1 MIPHPYHKELSSLHV
16 GCEAPRAY
24 YIPFADEASART
36 ADREQ
41 SAYFCNLC
49 GEWDFRYYASFED
62 LAEAFPAEAL
72 DETMTVPLCW
82 QVTLRDGYD
91 APLYSNLKYP
101 FPLDPP
107 HVPQENPCGHYRRTV
122 TLANDPDGEYYLNF
136 EGVSSCFYLFI
147 NGAFCAYSQVSHCTS
162 EVNVTRFLHAGENVI
177 DALVVKWC
185 DGSYL
190 EDQDY
195 FRLSGI
201 FREVYL
207 LRREKNH
214 LRDLYIRQNVSSA
227 LDLAEVTLEADTP
240 LNAAFTLL
248 DANGDRAACGT
259 ITDGKGGFSLQNP
272 ILWNCETPYTYLLLV
287 QTEQEVIPFQI
298 ALRRIEVKDAV
309 ICLNGVNVKAYGVNR
324 HDSNPKTGYAV
335 TPDDMRRDLA
345 LLKQANVNCI
355 RTSHYPNDPRFVD
368 MAEKMGFMLVDEAD
382 LETHGMGF
390 EYRDTWDWM
399 RWSALSNGDDWR
411 EAYVDRAKRLFER
424 DKNHGC
430 VVLWS
435 LGNESGCGRNHRAMR
450 AYIKSRDES
459 ALVHYENAHLEFK
472 AVPVGECFVDISDV
486 ESRMYAGLDYTEE
499 YLNNR
504 PKKPFFFCEYVCSMS
519 TGDIHA
525 HVDLVDKYD
534 ALFGACVWEFCDHA
548 IEVTKPDGTKG
559 YRYGGDFGEYPNDRI
574 CCIDG
579 MVFPDRTPRP
589 GYYDMKQAYAPFSAR
604 MEDGKL
610 YIRNRRFYTDLSDT
624 RIAWRLTC
632 GGGLIE
638 RGELPVL
645 SIAPRTEQA
654 VDLRFA
660 VDALPQGECF
670 LTLFIRTAEETD
682 WAPKGC
688 ELGFCQ
694 IRLSE
699 AKPKTYPTLPAPTA
713 RRDGR
718 FLLIDAGKAQYRF
731 DTAFGRI
738 DQITVGGKDLLAA
751 PSHIELWKAHG
762 YNQMERAEERRS
774 ASMEHAT
781 QQTYDCAVATTD
793 SALEVACR
801 IALGGASVV
810 PVLRGELRFV
820 FTLDGAVTMRL
831 TLEKRALAP
840 MLPRL
845 APAFT
850 MLPEFE
856 QMLYYGCGPLESYPD
871 RHKACYVDRFAT
883 SVTNNFV
890 HYIRP
895 FENGAH
901 FGTRWGA
908 VLNSAGEGLR
918 FTGEKPFIFNATHCP
933 PHLLEETPH
942 DDELEPRKE
951 TFVYLDCGMDINGS
965 RGVLEEK
972 EPERKW
978 DDAHIDFTVRVEPF
992 EA

>member
-1 MIPHPYHKELSSLHV
+1 MILHPYHKHLSSLHV
-16 GCEAPRAY
+16 GCEEPRAY
-24 YIPFADEASART
+24 YIPYADEASARIM
-36 ADREQ
+36 DREQ
-41 SAYFCNLC
+41 SAFFRSLC
-49 GEWDFRYYASFED
+49 GEWGFRYYASFED
-62 LAEAFPAEAL
+62 VGDDFPAEPL
-72 DETMTVPLCW
+72 PETMTVPLCW

-91 APLYSNLKYP
+91 VPLYSNLKYP

-107 HVPQENPCGHYRRTV
+107 HVPQENPCGHYRRAV
-122 TLANDPDGEYYLNF
+122 TLAPDEPNGEYYLNF
-136 EGVSSCFYLFI
+136 EGVSSCFYLYV
-147 NGAFCAYSQVSHCTS
+147 NGTFCGYSQVSHCTS
-162 EVNVTRFLHAGENVI
+162 EFNVTSALHSGENVI
-177 DALVVKWC
+177 DVLVVKWC

-207 LRREKNH
+207 LRRGKDH
-214 LRDLYIRQNVSSA
+214 LRDLYIRQNVSPS
-227 LDLAEVTLEADTP
+227 LDLAEVILEADAPMDGTY
-240 LNAAFTLL
+240 TLL
-248 DANGDRAACGT
+248 DAEGKEVSNGMLTQGYGRFEIVD
-259 ITDGKGGFSLQNP
+259 P
-272 ILWNCETPYTYLLLV
+272 ILWNCEEPYTYCLLV
-287 QTEQEVIPFQI
+287 RVHNEVIPFQL
-298 ALRRIEVKDAV
+298 ALRRIELRGAV
-309 ICLNGVNVKAYGVNR
+309 IYLNGVTVKAYGINR

-335 TPDDMRRDLA
+335 TPDDMRRDLV

-390 EYRDTWDWM
+390 EYRDTWDWP
-399 RWSALSNGDDWR
+399 RWSALSNADDWR
-411 EAYVDRAKRLFER
+411 DAYVDRAKRLFER

-450 AYIKSRDES
+450 EYIKSRDEH

-534 ALFGACVWEFCDHA
+534 ELFGACVWEFCDHA
-548 IEVTKPDGTKG
+548 IEITKPDGTKG
-559 YRYGGDFGEYPNDRI
+559 FRYGGDFGDYPNDRI

-589 GYYDMKQAYAPFSAR
+589 GYYDMKQAYAPFRAR
-604 MEDGKL
+604 IADGKL
-610 YIRNRRFYTDLSDT
+610 LILNRRFYTDLSDT
-624 RIAWRLTC
+624 RISWRITC
-632 GGGLIE
+632 DGTTVKCAQ
-638 RGELPVL
+638 LPPL
-645 SIAPRTEQA
+645 SIPPRTERA
-654 VDLRFA
+654 VDFA
-660 VDALPQGECF
+660 MPELPQGECF
-670 LTLFIRTAEETD
+670 LTLFIRTAADTD
-682 WAPKGC
+682 WAPQNF

-694 IRLSE
+694 IKLSD
-699 AKPKTYPTLPAPTA
+699 APACTDSSVCAPAVTK
-713 RRDGR
+713 DGR
-718 FLLIDAGKAQYRF
+718 YYLIESGNTKYRF
-731 DTAFGRI
+731 DAAFGRI
-738 DQITVGGKDLLAA
+738 DQIYFNGKPVLAA

-762 YNQMERAEERRS
+762 YNQQERAEERRS
-774 ASMEHAT
+774 ASMEHAL
-781 QQTYDCAVATTD
+781 QQTYDCTLLTND
-793 SALEVACR
+793 SFAEIVCR

-810 PVLRGELRFV
+810 PVLRGEIRFV
-820 FTLDGAVTMRL
+820 FTADGAVTVHFTAER
-831 TLEKRALAP
+831 RALAP

-845 APAFT
+845 ALTFT

-856 QMLYYGCGPLESYPD
+856 KMTYFGCGPLEAYPD
-871 RHKACYVDRFAT
+871 RHKATYIDRFT
-883 SVTNNFV
+883 TTVTDNFV
-890 HYIRP
+890 PYIRP

-901 FGTRWGA
+901 FDTRWGA
-908 VLNSAGEGLR
+908 VQNNTGTGLR
-918 FTGEKPFIFNATHCP
+918 FAGAKPFIFNATHCP
-933 PHLLEETPH
+933 PHLLEDTLH
-942 DDELEPRKE
+942 DDELQPMNE

-965 RGVLEEK
+965 RGYLEEK

-978 DDAHIDFTVRVEPF
+978 DDTKIDFTIRIEPIC
-992 EA
+992 E

>member
-24 YIPFADEASART
+24 YIPYADEQTART
-36 ADREQ
+36 TDREQ
-41 SAYFCNLC
+41 SARFYNLC
-49 GEWDFRYYASFED
+49 GEWDFRFYASFED
-62 LAEAFPAEAL
+62 LPQQFPAEPL
-72 DETMTVPLCW
+72 NETIPVPFCW

-91 APLYSNLKYP
+91 VPLYSNLKYP

-107 HVPQENPCGHYRRTV
+107 YVPQENPCGHYRRT
-122 TLANDPDGEYYLNF
+122 LLLGQDEPNGEYYLNF
-136 EGVSSCFYLFI
+136 EGVSSCFYLYV
-147 NGAFCAYSQVSHCTS
+147 NGSFCAYSQVSHCTS
-162 EVNVTRFLHAGENVI
+162 EIDVTHLLHTGENVL
-177 DALVVKWC
+177 DVLVVKWC

-207 LRREKNH
+207 LRRARNH
-214 LRDLYIRQNVSSA
+214 LRDLYIRQRISPT

-240 LNAAFTLL
+240 VSGSFTLL
-248 DANGDRAACGT
+248 DAKGEPAARGT
-259 ITDGKGGFSLQNP
+259 LLDGKGSFSLQRP

-287 QTEQEVIPFQI
+287 EAEQEIIPFRL
-298 ALRRIEVKDAV
+298 ALRRIEIRDAV
-309 ICLNGVNVKAYGVNR
+309 INLNGINVKAYGVNR
-324 HDSNPKTGYAV
+324 HDTNPRTGYALTV
-335 TPDDMRRDLA
+335 NEMQRDLV

-368 MAEKMGFMLVDEAD
+368 MAEQMGFMLVDEAD

-390 EYRDTWDWM
+390 EYRDTWDWP
-399 RWSALSNGDDWR
+399 RWSALSNADEWR
-411 EAYVDRAKRLFER
+411 KAYVDRAMRLFER

-450 AYIKSRDES
+450 EYIKSRDNN

-525 HVDLVDKYD
+525 HIDLVDKYD
-534 ALFGACVWEFCDHA
+534 PLFGACVWEFCDHA

-559 YRYGGDFGEYPNDRI
+559 YRYGGDFGDYPNDRV

-579 MVFPDRTPRP
+579 MVFPDRSPRP
-589 GYYDMKQAYAPFSAR
+589 GYFDMKQAYAPFSAR
-604 MEDGKL
+604 MENGRLFIK
-610 YIRNRRFYTDLSDT
+610 NRRFFTDLSDT
-624 RIAWRLTC
+624 RISWRITC
-632 GGGLIE
+632 DGKAVHSGD
-638 RGELPVL
+638 LPAL
-645 SIAPRTEQA
+645 SIPPRTEQT
-654 VDLRFA
+654 VGFSLP
-660 VDALPQGECF
+660 ALPDGECF
-670 LTLFIRTAEETD
+670 LTLFIRTSYVTD
-682 WAPKGC
+682 WAPKDF

-694 IRLSE
+694 IKLSAVS
-699 AKPKTYPTLPAPTA
+699 AKPYPTVPAPEM
-713 RRDGR
+713 RKDGR
-718 FLLIDAGKAQYRF
+718 FIVINAGRTQYRL

-738 DQITVGGKDLLAA
+738 DQITVDDKPLLAA

-762 YNQMERAEERRS
+762 YNQQERAEERRS
-774 ASMEHAT
+774 ASMECAA
-781 QQTYDCAVATTD
+781 QQTYACTTMSSDHAV
-793 SALEVACR
+793 EIICK

-810 PVLRGELRFV
+810 PVLRGEIHFV
-820 FTLDGAVTMRL
+820 FTGDGALTVRL
-831 TLEKRALAP
+831 TAEKRELSP

-845 APAFT
+845 ALAFT

-856 QMLYYGCGPLESYPD
+856 QMTYYGHGPHESYPD
-871 RHKACYVDRFAT
+871 RHKACFVGLFRS
-883 SVTNNFV
+883 SVTDNFV

-901 FGTRWGA
+901 YDTRWGEVTNA
-908 VLNSAGEGLR
+908 ADAGLR
-918 FTGEKPFIFNATHCP
+918 FTGEKPFIFNATHCT
-933 PHLLEETPH
+933 PHLLEDTLH
-942 DDELEPRKE
+942 DDELIPEKE
-951 TFVYLDCGMDINGS
+951 TFVYLDCGMDIHGS
-965 RGVLEEK
+965 RGYLEQK

-978 DDAHIDFTVRVEPF
+978 DDTHIDFAVRIEPIR
-992 EA
+992 

>member
-1 MIPHPYHKELSSLHV
+1 MTPHPYHKELSSLHV

-24 YIPFADEASART
+24 YIPFADIPSAKT
-36 ADREQ
+36 TDREQ
-41 SAYFCNLC
+41 SAYFRNLC

-62 LAEAFPAEAL
+62 LEPAFPAEPL
-72 DETMTVPLCW
+72 RETMTVPFCW
-82 QVTLRDGYD
+82 QVTQREGYD
-91 APLYSNLKYP
+91 PPLYSNLKYP

-107 HVPQENPCGHYRRTV
+107 HVPQENPCGHYRRIV
-122 TLANDPDGEYYLNF
+122 TLGEGEPDGQYYLNF
-136 EGVSSCFYLFI
+136 EGVSSCFYLYV
-147 NGAFCAYSQVSHCTS
+147 NGTFCAYSQVSHCTS
-162 EVNVTRFLHAGENVI
+162 EIDVTACLHSGDNTI
-177 DALVVKWC
+177 DVLVVKWC

-207 LRREKNH
+207 LRRERNH
-214 LRDLYIRQNVSSA
+214 LRDLYIRQCVSP
-227 LDLAEVTLEADTP
+227 DLQSAEVTLEADTP
-240 LNAAFTLL
+240 VHAAFTLL
-248 DANGDRAACGT
+248 DADGRTAAAGVM
-259 ITDGKGGFSLQNP
+259 TDGKGSFCLDHP
-272 ILWNCETPYTYLLLV
+272 ILWNCESPYTYLLLV
-287 QTEQEVIPFQI
+287 ETESEVIPFRV
-298 ALRRIEVKDAV
+298 ALRRIELRGAV
-309 ICLNGVNVKAYGVNR
+309 ILLNGVNVKAYGINR

-335 TPDDMRRDLA
+335 SMDDMKRDLA
-345 LLKQANVNCI
+345 ILKRANVNCI

-368 MAEKMGFMLVDEAD
+368 LAEQMGFMLVDEAD

-390 EYRDTWDWM
+390 EYRDTWDWP
-399 RWSALSNGDDWR
+399 RWSALSNADDWR
-411 EAYVDRAKRLFER
+411 DAYVDRAQRLFER

-450 AYIKSRDES
+450 EYIKSRDKD
-459 ALVHYENAHLEFK
+459 ALVHYENAHLQFT

-499 YLNNR
+499 YLTNR

-534 ALFGACVWEFCDHA
+534 ELFGACVWEFCDHA

-559 YRYGGDFGEYPNDRI
+559 FRYGGDFGDYPNDRI

-604 MEDGKL
+604 CADGAL
-610 YIRNRRFYTDLSDT
+610 FIRNRRFYTDLSDT
-624 RIAWRLTC
+624 RISWRVTC
-632 GGGLIE
+632 GGE
-638 RGELPVL
+638 AVADGELPPL
-645 SIAPRTEQA
+645 SVAPRTEQA
-654 VDLRFA
+654 VDFSLPE
-660 VDALPQGECF
+660 LPQGECF
-670 LTLFIRTAEETD
+670 LTLFIRTACDEE
-682 WAPKGC
+682 WAPKDY

-694 IRLSE
+694 IKLSD
-699 AKPKTYPTLPAPTA
+699 AKPVVHPALPAPSLQK
-713 RRDGR
+713 DGR
-718 FLLIDAGKAQYRF
+718 YLLIEAGQTKYRF

-738 DQITVGGKDLLAA
+738 DQMWHAEKALFAA

-781 QQTYDCAVATTD
+781 QQTYACTVTQTDTAVEA
-793 SALEVACR
+793 VCR

-820 FTLDGAVTMRL
+820 FTSDGAVTVRL
-831 TLEKRALAP
+831 VAEKRELAP

-845 APAFT
+845 ALAFT
-850 MLPEFE
+850 MAPAFE
-856 QMLYYGCGPLESYPD
+856 KMTYYGCGPLEAYPD
-871 RHKACYVDRFAT
+871 RHKACYVDRFST
-883 SVTNNFV
+883 TVTDNFV

-901 FGTRWGA
+901 FDSRWGEVQDGDGFA
-908 VLNSAGEGLR
+908 IR
-918 FTGEKPFIFNATHCP
+918 FIGEKPFLFGATHCP
-933 PHLLEETPH
+933 PHLLEDTLH
-942 DDELEPRKE
+942 DDELKPMKE

-965 RGVLEEK
+965 RGYLEEK

-978 DDAHIDFTVRVEPF
+978 DDSNIDFTVRLEPRG
-992 EA
+992 

>member
-1 MIPHPYHKELSSLHV
+1 MMIRPYHKELESLHV

-36 ADREQ
+36 TDRER
-41 SAYFCNLC
+41 SAYFRNLC

-62 LAEAFPAEAL
+62 LAPDFPAEPL

-91 APLYSNLKYP
+91 VPLYSNLKYP

-107 HVPQENPCGHYRRTV
+107 HVPQENPCGHYRRSV
-122 TLANDPDGEYYLNF
+122 TLADDPNGEYYLDF
-136 EGVSSCFYLFI
+136 EGVSSCFYLYV
-147 NGAFCAYSQVSHCTS
+147 NGSFCAYSQVSHCTS
-162 EVNVTRFLHAGENVI
+162 EVNVTEHLHAGENVI
-177 DALVVKWC
+177 DVLVVKWC

-214 LRDLYIRQNVSSA
+214 LRDLYIRQNVSCA
-227 LDLAEVTLEADTP
+227 LDRAEVTLEADVP
-240 LNAAFTLL
+240 VNAAYTLL
-248 DANGDRAACGT
+248 DAEGSAAASGML
-259 ITDGKGGFSLQNP
+259 TDGKGSFTLADP
-272 ILWNCETPYTYLLLV
+272 ILWNCEMPYTYLLLV
-287 QTEQEVIPFQI
+287 QTESEVIPFQI
-298 ALRRIEVKDAV
+298 ALRRIEVRDAV
-309 ICLNGVNVKAYGVNR
+309 IYLNGVNVKAYGINR
-324 HDSNPKTGYAV
+324 HDSNPKTGYAL
-335 TPDDMRRDLA
+335 TLDEMRHDLV

-390 EYRDTWDWM
+390 EYRDTWDWP
-399 RWSALSNGDDWR
+399 RWSALSNADEWK
-411 EAYVDRAKRLFER
+411 EAYVDRARRLFER

-450 AYIKSRDES
+450 AYIKSRDAN

-486 ESRMYAGLDYTEE
+486 ESRMYASLDYTEE

-548 IEVTKPDGTKG
+548 IEVTKPDGTKAF
-559 YRYGGDFGEYPNDRI
+559 RYGGDFGDYPNDRI

-604 MEDGKL
+604 YENGTLFVK
-610 YIRNRRFYTDLSDT
+610 NRRFYTDLSDT
-624 RIAWRLTC
+624 RIAWRVTC
-632 GGGLIE
+632 DGE
-638 RGELPVL
+638 AVTQGELPPL
-645 SIAPRTEQA
+645 SISPRTEQA
-654 VDLRFA
+654 VEFD
-660 VDALPQGECF
+660 LPQLPDGECF
-670 LTLFIRTAEETD
+670 LTLFIRTAAETD
-682 WAPKGC
+682 WAPADFA
-688 ELGFCQ
+688 LGFCQ
-694 IRLSE
+694 IKLSD
-699 AKPKTYPTLPAPTA
+699 AKPADYPKSGAPTV
-713 RRDGR
+713 RKDGR
-718 FLLIDAGKAQYRF
+718 FLLIESKDTQYRF

-738 DQITVGGKDLLAA
+738 EQIRYRNKPLLAS

-762 YNQMERAEERRS
+762 YNQMDRADERRS
-774 ASMEHAT
+774 ASMEHAA
-781 QQTYDCAVATTD
+781 QQTYDCTVKTTD
-793 SALEVACR
+793 NAVEAVCR

-810 PVLRGELRFV
+810 PVLHGEV
-820 FTLDGAVTMRL
+820 HFTFTGDGAVTVRL
-831 TLEKRALAP
+831 IAEKRALAP

-845 APAFT
+845 ALAFT
-850 MLPEFE
+850 LLPEFE
-856 QMLYYGCGPLESYPD
+856 QMTYYGCGPLEAYPD
-871 RHKACYVDRFAT
+871 RHKACYVDQFRT
-883 SVTNNFV
+883 RVTDNFV

-901 FGTRWGA
+901 FDTRRGA
-908 VLNSAGEGLR
+908 VLNDSGTGLS
-918 FTGEKPFIFNATHCP
+918 FTGSKPFLFNATHCP
-933 PHLLEETPH
+933 PHLLEDTLH
-942 DDELEPRKE
+942 DDELEPMRE

-965 RGVLEEK
+965 RGYLEEK

-978 DDAHIDFTVRVEPF
+978 DDSRIDFTVRIEPVE
-992 EA
+992 E